1 MPIYG
6 KKGPV
11 FSMFHQKSRGVSLIL
26 FSDGVPE
33 MESVEKPNYARHGHG
48 ASILDHTNYSNLAYQ
63 IFFQNFFLFER
74 RNNML
79 GSEYFLKNSGSE
91 TYCEN

>member
-1 MPIYG
+1 MV

-48 ASILDHTNYSNLAYQ
+48 ASILDYTMMSGQWLRLTRLLKLA
-63 IFFQNFFLFER
+63 
-74 RNNML
+74 
-79 GSEYFLKNSGSE
+79 
-91 TYCEN
+91 

>member
-1 MPIYG
+1 MKIIMVSSKSSYFAFGSFFPFLCPYMVI
-6 KKGPV
+6 KGPV

-48 ASILDHTNYSNLAYQ
+48 ASILDHTIKS
-63 IFFQNFFLFER
+63 I
-74 RNNML
+74 
-79 GSEYFLKNSGSE
+79 
-91 TYCEN
+91 TP

>member
-48 ASILDHTNYSNLAYQ
+48 ASILDHTMSEIIDSNRSTQ
-63 IFFQNFFLFER
+63 
-74 RNNML
+74 
-79 GSEYFLKNSGSE
+79 LK
-91 TYCEN
+91 YDF